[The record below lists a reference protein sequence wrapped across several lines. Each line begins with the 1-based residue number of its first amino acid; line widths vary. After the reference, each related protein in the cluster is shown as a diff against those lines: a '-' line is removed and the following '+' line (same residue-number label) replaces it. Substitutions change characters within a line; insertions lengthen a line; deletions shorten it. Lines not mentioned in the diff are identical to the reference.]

1 MNELVKHLPINQ
13 FINQSISKSVKKIV
27 KQIISPDQSIF
38 LNLSNKIYLAETK
51 LKKKFYNPYIQ
62 ELTGCNCQQL
72 KKTDFARV
80 TVETLIF
87 SKMCLTC
94 LILIIPLC

>member
-38 LNLSNKIYLAETK
+38 LNLSNKIYLAEKK
-51 LKKKFYNPYIQ
+51 LNKKFYNPYIQ
-62 ELTGCNCQQL
+62 GLTGCNCQQL
-72 KKTDFARV
+72 KIL
-80 TVETLIF
+80 TLPD
-87 SKMCLTC
+87 L
-94 LILIIPLC
+94 PLKPLSFQKCG